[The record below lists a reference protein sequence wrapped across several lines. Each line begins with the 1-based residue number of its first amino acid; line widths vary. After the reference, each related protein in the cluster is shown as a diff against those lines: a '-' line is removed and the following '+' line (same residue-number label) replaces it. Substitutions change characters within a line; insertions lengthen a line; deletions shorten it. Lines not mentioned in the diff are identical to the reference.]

1 MNGEV
6 ETLIKM
12 KNWLYQ
18 RQRRS
23 GNLDYNTLNAN
34 TKDISNAVNF
44 SKFRYHNRPAR
55 NLNDP
60 NDSKIPVIPP
70 LSVGNRLVTDYLAK
84 ANFLMMHFVNNTT
97 QEPTTAIF
105 QQI

>member
-6 ETLIKM
+6 KTLIKM

-23 GNLDYNTLNAN
+23 GNLDYNTSNAN

-70 LSVGNRLVTDYLAK
+70 LSVGNRLVTNYLAK
-84 ANFLMMHFVNNTT
+84 VNLFNDV
-97 QEPTTAIF
+97 F
-105 QQI
+105 R